1 MEKVRYNKTSK
12 SILQFFGILGGR
24 GESECPHVPFQL
36 IFFWAKRTDIMF
48 SDKKGCFGQIN
59 FGQTCAKRG
68 ALPFQE
74 FGMIR
79 PLGD

>member
-1 MEKVRYNKTSK
+1 MIQQNSE
-12 SILQFFGILGGR
+12 SILHFFGILGGK
-24 GESECPHVPFQL
+24 GESECPYVPFQL
-36 IFFWAKRTDIMF
+36 IFFFGKKGTEIMF
-48 SDKKGCFGQIN
+48 PDKKGCFGQIN

-74 FGMIR
+74 FGMLK

>member
-12 SILQFFGILGGR
+12 SILQFFWDPGR
-24 GESECPHVPFQL
+24 EGRERVPFQL
-36 IFFWAKRTDIMF
+36 IFFWAKRTDMMF

-74 FGMIR
+74 FGMLR